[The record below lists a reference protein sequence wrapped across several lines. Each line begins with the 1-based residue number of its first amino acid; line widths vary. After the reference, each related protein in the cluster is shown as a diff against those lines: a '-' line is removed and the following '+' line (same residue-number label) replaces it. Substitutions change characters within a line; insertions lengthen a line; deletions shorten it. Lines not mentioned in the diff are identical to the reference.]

1 MLSRHAQ
8 HFPDE
13 TCFAITKCHC
23 SLLPVRCMMALN
35 PMTTMIAIAITNQCN
50 NRKSKKKKTNH
61 FNSPKYNLV
70 NISYL
75 NLFAAPYDIF
85 FVQRKYRNVRKW
97 KLYFHQLSLCV
108 KKNYLSMC
116 SSVLLSLSCVCVFRT
131 HAYTSI
137 YFSHIPLRLSIRGR
151 QCRSRLNVF
160 PFYTAASL
168 FSFRC
173 FAHCIRI
180 TTSICF
186 FFLFLIIHSRSPF
199 VVVVSVVA
207 VDSAAFL
214 PIGQFMLFSFHR
226 IPHTR

>member
-1 MLSRHAQ
+1 MEIIFSPAFTVCEEELPFDVFVR
-8 HFPDE
+8 
-13 TCFAITKCHC
+13 FA
-23 SLLPVRCMMALN
+23 
-35 PMTTMIAIAITNQCN
+35 
-50 NRKSKKKKTNH
+50 
-61 FNSPKYNLV
+61 
-70 NISYL
+70 
-75 NLFAAPYDIF
+75 
-85 FVQRKYRNVRKW
+85 
-97 KLYFHQLSLCV
+97 
-108 KKNYLSMC
+108 
-116 SSVLLSLSCVCVFRT
+116 LSLSCVCVFRT

-226 IPHTR
+226 IPHTRWCFAATQRRWLSMPHMCKWVAAKYPNNEHVLYVHAFHPFRTKITSLRVAHLHTRIHKCTYHQLYFVLCLLVRILAYEERA